1 MIRFVLAVICC
12 AGIAIQILWTT
23 LADRFDE
30 PRDHVEPISHVRP
43 MRWGIVDDE
52 GGDAA

>member
-23 LADRFDE
+23 FADRFGE
-30 PRDHVEPISHVRP
+30 RDHVEAPTHVRL
-43 MRWGIVDDE
+43 VDT
-52 GGDAA
+52 DAS